1 MVYLQL
7 RKAKTTQSEA
17 NLNTYMSRTKIKKS
31 RNAHE
36 NQNFN
41 IWKRGE
47 EPPPL
52 SKIKNIKISMQNWFH
67 IPIVTI
73 LNQILAPFKKVLKLI
88 SKANSE
94 HETFRRLTKEMQLN
108 YEQTNPWAWAV
119 KLPLTSKATRNEIKI
134 WTWNIMTTHS
144 GDALELRP
152 N

>member
-1 MVYLQL
+1 MSLKKQ
-7 RKAKTTQSEA
+7 RRP
-17 NLNTYMSRTKIKKS
+17 NLKQIWTTYMSRTKIKKS
-31 RNAHE
+31 RNAPE

-73 LNQILAPFKKVLKLI
+73 LNQILAPFKEVLNLI

-94 HETFRRLTKEMQLN
+94 HETFRLLTKEMQLN
-108 YEQTNPWAWAV
+108 YEETNPWAWAV